1 MSMSALSRRGF
12 LKQSFVATAA
22 LGSLSCMKEK
32 PGQKKKPNVILIL
45 GDDISAEEIGC
56 YGSTKFNTPNLDSL
70 ARNGVYFETC
80 WATPM
85 CAPSRAEL
93 LTGRY
98 AYRTKYY
105 HNMMRPYNKNEGS
118 VLADRHVVLPK
129 LLQQNGYRT
138 FMGGKWHLG
147 GTHPE
152 RINEYGFDEY
162 CEFHEYNRNYP
173 EGEDDY
179 DGYIEGDEG
188 MLPGRC
194 SGYWHPCLVANE
206 KLLDTDKDDYG
217 PDILSDHVIDFA
229 LRNKSNPFFIY
240 YPMILAHTQP
250 DYMTGGK
257 ECQVPVPVRDKMGN
271 RTGQRSPDG
280 LKYNIE
286 YVDYLI
292 GRLVKA
298 LEHNGLCE
306 NTVIIFTTDN
316 ASAFNYKC
324 TPTERGCR
332 VPMIANCPGVI
343 SPFGK
348 CGQLIDFSDVLPTVA
363 ELTHAP
369 LPNGYEVDGISFAG
383 TLAGRPGPQREYVF
397 SYYAYHRMV
406 RDRNW
411 YLDGYGKFYYCRD
424 NRSGRGYTD
433 MTDTVDEKALA
444 AKKRLETA
452 LEEYLPAPDPIED
465 KMLLERYKKQWEDV
479 FKKRMKDYW
488 EKHTVP
494 N

>member
-1 MSMSALSRRGF
+1 MNISVSSRREF
-12 LKQSFVATAA
+12 LKQSFAA
-22 LGSLSCMKEK
+22 AAAFGSLSCL
-32 PGQKKKPNVILIL
+32 PGNRAGKKPANVILIL
-45 GDDISAEEIGC
+45 ADDISAEEICC
-56 YGSTKFNTPNLDSL
+56 YGHPDFQTPHLDSL
-70 ARNGVYFETC
+70 AQNGIFFDTC

-98 AYRTKYY
+98 AFRTKYY
-105 HNMMRPYNKNEGS
+105 HNAMRPYSREEGEI
-118 VLADRHVVLPK
+118 LADHHIVLPK

-173 EGEDDY
+173 KGQDHY
-179 DGYIEGDEG
+179 DGYVEGEEG
-188 MLPGRC
+188 MLPDRC
-194 SGYWHPCLVANE
+194 SGYWHPCLVAND
-206 KLLDTDKDDYG
+206 KLLDTTEKDYG
-217 PDILSDHVIDFA
+217 PDILNDYVIDFSE
-229 LRNKSNPFFIY
+229 RNRTNPFFIY

-257 ECQVPVPVRDKMGN
+257 ECQVPVPVRDENGN
-271 RTGQRSPDG
+271 WTGQRSPEG
-280 LKYNIE
+280 LKHNIE

-292 GRLVKA
+292 GRLVGA
-298 LEHNGLCE
+298 LEKNGLRE
-306 NTVIIFTTDN
+306 NTVIFFTSDN

-332 VPMIANCPGVI
+332 VPMIVNCPGQI
-343 SPFGK
+343 AATGS
-348 CGQLIDFSDVLPTVA
+348 CEQMIDFSDVLPTVA
-363 ELTHAP
+363 
-369 LPNGYEVDGISFAG
+369 D
-383 TLAGRPGPQREYVF
+383 LAGVSLPQDYEIDGMSFSHTLMGQPGPQREYVF

-411 YLDGYGKFYYCRD
+411 YLDGYGNFYYCGD
-424 NRSGRGYTD
+424 NRTGRGYEE
-433 MTDTVDEKALA
+433 MTDTTDEKALA
-444 AKKRLETA
+444 AKKRLEQA
-452 LEEYLPAPDPIED
+452 LEHNLPAPDPVRD
-465 KMLLERYKKQWEDV
+465 KKLLDRYQVQWEDI

-488 EKHTVP
+488 KEHSE
-494 N
+494 NH